1 LERELQVYVN
11 GEYLPR
17 SRATVSVFDHGLLY
31 GDGVF
36 EGIRAYGGSVFQLD
50 PHIDRLFASANYIQ
64 LTMPLDREKMT
75 RVILETLRRNKLRD
89 AYVRVVVTRGAG
101 DLGISP
107 ESCQEPTVVVIAE
120 PVSSILGLR
129 EPKFLRV
136 IISSIRRDSVDAT
149 THEVKSLNYLNSIV
163 ARIEAKG
170 VGADDAIM
178 LDSRG
183 FVSEGTATNV
193 FIVVDGS
200 VHTPQTSSAILHGIT
215 RVRII
220 KLCKEL
226 GLEVLEK
233 DITPFELISA
243 NEIFMVGTKAEIV
256 AVGNVNGRV
265 VGTGREGPTTKL
277 LRQEFGKLVT
287 RKGEGTPIYA
297 EESLKV

>member
-1 LERELQVYVN
+1 MERELQVYVN

-64 LTMPLDREKMT
+64 LAIPLDREKMT
-75 RVILETLRRNKLRD
+75 RIILETLRRNKLKD
-89 AYVRVVVTRGAG
+89 AYIRVIVTRGVG
-101 DLGISP
+101 DLGVSP
-107 ESCQEPTVVVIAE
+107 DSCHEPTVVVIAE
-120 PVSSILGLR
+120 LASSILGSR
-129 EPKFLRV
+129 EPKVWRV
-136 IISSIRRDSVDAT
+136 IISSMRRDSVDAT
-149 THEVKSLNYLNSIV
+149 THEVKSLNYLNSIL
-163 ARIEAKG
+163 ARMEAKG

-183 FVSEGTATNV
+183 FVSEGTATNI
-193 FIVVDGS
+193 FVVIDGS
-200 VHTPQTSSAILHGIT
+200 VFTPQTSSAILHGIT
-215 RVRII
+215 RARII
-220 KLCKEL
+220 KLCREL

-233 DITPFELISA
+233 DITPFELVSA
-243 NEIFMVGTKAEIV
+243 NEVFMVGTKSEIV
-256 AVGNVNGRV
+256 AVGNINGKV

-277 LRQEFGKLVT
+277 LRQEFSKLVA